1 MKLEFTY
8 ISMSFVIAGITLYS
22 GVSANRRIVTVPYER
37 SVVPFINPVHAV
49 RITKISYSYESQGI
63 ASRDICSDS
72 QKVSHFCIF
81 LNRSWKNNLCTM
93 TCTKFL
99 CLGWYP
105 NRPKS
110 VFLATQIHAN
120 SSTQIHKNWFSSECI
135 GEMEILTRNS
145 NSASHFAS
153 SGMCW

>member
-1 MKLEFTY
+1 MKLELTY
-8 ISMSFVIAGITLYS
+8 VSMSFVIAGITLYS
-22 GVSANRRIVTVPYER
+22 GVSANGRIVTVPNER
-37 SVVPFINPVHAV
+37 CAVPFINPVHAV
-49 RITKISYSYESQGI
+49 RITQINNSYESQGI
-63 ASRDICSDS
+63 ASRDRCSYS
-72 QKVSHFCIF
+72 QKISNFCVF

-105 NRPKS
+105 NRQKS
-110 VFLATQIHAN
+110 GFLATQIHAN
-120 SSTQIHKNWFSSECI
+120 FPTQIHKNQFLSACM

-145 NSASHFAS
+145 NPASHFAS